1 MDDQPFKDVTI
12 PDSDE
17 ALLAE
22 CRIETFRAGGPGG
35 QHQNKSETGVRV
47 VHVPT
52 GVRAI
57 ARDERSQLRNRALAL
72 ARLRVKLEALA
83 EVPPS
88 RRATRIP
95 KREKRKRL
103 ASKRQ
108 RGDTKKLRK
117 RPDPDVE

>member
-35 QHQNKSETGVRV
+35 QHQNKSETGVRI

-83 EVPPS
+83 EG
-88 RRATRIP
+88 A
-95 KREKRKRL
+95 RL
-103 ASKRQ
+103 ASQ
-108 RGDTKKLRK
+108 ELWN
-117 RPDPDVE
+117 